1 MTAPQE
7 ERRTTA
13 SPLHTPPSPQTT
25 DVIGNLMRGPEGRT
39 ARLTVISVLL
49 GAMLAAIVT
58 ALPPTPDVFVRT
70 ILTPDHL
77 LVDLQVLALL
87 LVVFDVWTQF
97 SWGVILGLVPF
108 DFVGN
113 LLTFV
118 TAVTVIGWALSVAD
132 FRAWVAWSAVVTA
145 NALLPGLPALRS
157 SCALHVVETGA
168 LCHYPARR
176 LVCRRRCVWC
186 AAACPWATVS
196 VPPLLWVAVVVAEWV
211 VDLGLFSLVLLASGA
226 RSTRASR

>member
-1 MTAPQE
+1 MTAPPE
-7 ERRTTA
+7 ERRTA
-13 SPLHTPPSPQTT
+13 SSQVHPPPSPQTT
-25 DVIGNLMRGPEGRT
+25 DVIGTLMRGPEGRT

-49 GAMLAAIVT
+49 GAMLAAIVM

-87 LVVFDVWTQF
+87 LVVFDVWIQF

-108 DFVGN
+108 DFLGN

-118 TAVTVIGWALSVAD
+118 TSVTVIGWALSVAD

-145 NALLPGLPALRS
+145 NALLASLRFVRRVRFTWWRLALFATILLAASYVACDAYGVLPA
-157 SCALHVVETGA
+157 
-168 LCHYPARR
+168 
-176 LVCRRRCVWC
+176 
-186 AAACPWATVS
+186 WATVS
-196 VPPLLWVAVVVAEWV
+196 VPPLLGVAVVVAEWV
-211 VDLGLFSLVLLASGA
+211 VDLEFFSLFLLASGA
-226 RSTRASR
+226 RSTRPSR

>member
-7 ERRTTA
+7 ERRTTS
-13 SPLHTPPSPQTT
+13 SPVHTPPSPQTT

-49 GAMLAAIVT
+49 GAMLAAIVA
-58 ALPPTPDVFVRT
+58 ALPPTPEVFVRT
-70 ILTPDHL
+70 ILTPGHL

-97 SWGVILGLVPF
+97 SWSVILGLVPF
-108 DFVGN
+108 DFLGN

-118 TAVTVIGWALSVAD
+118 TAVVVIGWVLSVAD

-145 NALLPGLPALRS
+145 CALTASLRFVRRVRFARWRLALFATILLATLYVACNAYGVLPA
-157 SCALHVVETGA
+157 
-168 LCHYPARR
+168 
-176 LVCRRRCVWC
+176 
-186 AAACPWATVS
+186 WATVS
-196 VPPLLWVAVVVAEWV
+196 VPPLLWVSVLVAEWV
-211 VDLGLFSLVLLASGA
+211 VDLGLFSLFLDTSGA
-226 RSTRASR
+226 RSIRPSR

>member
-7 ERRTTA
+7 ERRTT
-13 SPLHTPPSPQTT
+13 SSQVHPPPSPQTT
-25 DVIGNLMRGPEGRT
+25 DVIGTLMRGPEGRN

-49 GAMLAAIVT
+49 GAMLAAIVA

-70 ILTPDHL
+70 ILTPGHL

-97 SWGVILGLVPF
+97 SWSVLLGRVPF
-108 DFVGN
+108 DFLGN

-118 TAVTVIGWALSVAD
+118 TAVIVIGWALSVAD

-145 NALLPGLPALRS
+145 SALLASLRFVRRVRFAWWRVTLFATVLLATLYVACAAYGVLPA
-157 SCALHVVETGA
+157 G
-168 LCHYPARR
+168 
-176 LVCRRRCVWC
+176 
-186 AAACPWATVS
+186 ATVS
-196 VPPLLWVAVVVAEWV
+196 VPPLLWGAVLVAEWV
-211 VDLGLFSLVLLASGA
+211 VDLGLFSLFLDASGA
-226 RSTRASR
+226 RPTPPSR